1 MSVSEISRMAERI
14 AAIRTTLPPSVRL
27 IAVSKQVPVEAMRAA
42 YAIGIRDFG
51 ESRIQEAAQKQ
62 AELADLSGV
71 VWHMIGHLQ
80 ANKAQKAVQLFQWI
94 HSVDELKLA
103 QRLDRVATNLPQKP
117 NICLQVKLLP
127 DPNKYGWTPETL
139 WNDLPNLD
147 QCSHLNICGLMTIA
161 PLGLTPTKLTSFFQ
175 ETGVLANKIR
185 SQNYQNLP
193 IRELSMGMSGDYEIA
208 VNAGATMIRLG
219 RVLFGDRPQQGWCT

>member
-1 MSVSEISRMAERI
+1 MSVSELSRMADRI
-14 AAIRTTLPPSVRL
+14 AAIRATLPPAVRL
-27 IAVSKQVPVEAMRAA
+27 IAVSKQVPVAAMRVA
-42 YAIGIRDFG
+42 YEAGIRDFG

-62 AELADLSGV
+62 TELADLADV

-103 QRLDRVATNLPQKP
+103 QRLDRVAADLPQKP

-127 DPNKYGWTPETL
+127 DPNKFGWTPATL
-139 WNDLPNLD
+139 WNDLSALD
-147 QCSHLNICGLMTIA
+147 QCHHLNICGLMTIA
-161 PLGLTPTKLTSFFQ
+161 PLGLTPTELMSFFQ
-175 ETGVLANKIR
+175 ETNALATKIR
-185 SQNYQNLP
+185 SQNYQNLS

-208 VNAGATMIRLG
+208 VDAGSTLVRLG
-219 RVLFGDRPQQGWCT
+219 RILFGDRPPAT